1 MLSVLIGFHVLTGV
15 ALILIVL
22 LQTGKGASMGA
33 AFGGSSQTIFGAT
46 GALGL
51 LGKLTTVAAIVFM
64 LTSLTLAVLSSRL
77 RTGSILE
84 EQRPAAERTIPAPE
98 TPQSQSQPPPQN

>member
-1 MLSVLIGFHVLTGV
+1 MPSILVALHVLTGF

-22 LQTGKGASMGA
+22 LQTGRGASMGA
-33 AFGGSSQTIFGAT
+33 AFGGSNQTIFGAG

-64 LTSLTLAVLSSRL
+64 LTSLTLAIYSSKR

-84 EQRPAAERTIPAPE
+84 EQRPAAEQTIPAPE
-98 TPQSQSQPPPQN
+98 VPPSGTSLPTED